1 MLGRDGLGSYYA
13 AANLNPGYYLQ
24 LAAINDRVGALLLN
38 SYGQPGGQEFGYKS
52 KPGPAMAR
60 VPLQE
65 TCGAVGPRGDTAYL
79 ACEGN
84 VYVWTG
90 SSLQKVAS
98 VHWPARSGHGV
109 VPLDPRPTLAT

>member
-13 AANLNPGYYLQ
+13 ASNLNPGYYLQ
-24 LAAINDRVGALLLN
+24 LAAINDRVGALLL
-38 SYGQPGGQEFGYKS
+38 
-52 KPGPAMAR
+52 
-60 VPLQE
+60 
-65 TCGAVGPRGDTAYL
+65 RGDTAYL

-98 VHWPARSGHGV
+98 VHWPASSGHGV